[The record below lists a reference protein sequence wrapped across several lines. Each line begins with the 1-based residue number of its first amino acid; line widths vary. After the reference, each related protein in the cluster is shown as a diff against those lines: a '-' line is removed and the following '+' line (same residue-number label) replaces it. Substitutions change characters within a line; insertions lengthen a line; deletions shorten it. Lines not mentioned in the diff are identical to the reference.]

1 MKNAPFDG
9 NPWTYPESTA
19 LLKACGDRRIPR
31 EEWMEI
37 AKNLGTGRTVA
48 ACKQQVVK
56 LRAHDRCKKK
66 QQNAGVRRELQE
78 PPRHTSLT
86 AAIFGDPPPGRSALD
101 QRMAGRC

>member
-56 LRAHDRCKKK
+56 LRAHDRCKERK
-66 QQNAGVRRELQE
+66 QKADGRREAMQE
-78 PPRHTSLT
+78 PLKVQPAPRP
-86 AAIFGDPPPGRSALD
+86 FGDPPPGRSALD
-101 QRMAGRC
+101 QRQAAQ